1 MIRVIDDFIHP
12 SYYNAI
18 ENNVLQNFVW
28 KWSSS
33 ISGGNVSIDNA
44 DSSRLFGFSHLIF
57 DAGKSSSQFY
67 EFLLPFFIQAQSETD
82 AKDFL
87 RARGDMTVISGE
99 QVTYQPHIDMP
110 SHKDH
115 INMIFYIGD
124 SDGDTIIYKEK
135 YSLPKKNF
143 YPFLESEPKMNFY
156 TGPQVKTKLVHSTEL
171 VPKTL
176 TVEQQVTPKA
186 NRLVIFNGE
195 HWHTGQSPKNHSR
208 RVILNL
214 NFAPNDYRVN
224 K

>member
-28 KWSSS
+28 KWTSS
-33 ISGGNVSIDNA
+33 ISGGNTDA
-44 DSSRLFGFSHLIF
+44 SRSFGFSSLIF
-57 DAGKSSSQFY
+57 DAGKPSSQFY

-87 RARGDMTVISGE
+87 RARGDMTVISGD

-110 SHKDH
+110 NHKNH
-115 INMIFYIGD
+115 INMIFYIWD

-135 YSLPKKNF
+135 YSLPV
-143 YPFLESEPKMNFY
+143 LESEPKMNFY

-171 VPKTL
+171 VPKTH
-176 TVEQQVTPKA
+176 TVEQQVT
-186 NRLVIFNGE
+186 LVHPQVNLMMALQQLLSCLLCKTTIGKKYVTYLFIKPVNGRE
-195 HWHTGQSPKNHSR
+195 SSTSM
-208 RVILNL
+208 
-214 NFAPNDYRVN
+214 
-224 K
+224 

>member
-87 RARGDMTVISGE
+87 RARGDMTVISGD

-110 SHKDH
+110 NHKNH

-135 YSLPKKNF
+135 YSLPV
-143 YPFLESEPKMNFY
+143 LESEPKMNFY
-156 TGPQVKTKLVHSTEL
+156 TGPQVKTKLVHSDEL